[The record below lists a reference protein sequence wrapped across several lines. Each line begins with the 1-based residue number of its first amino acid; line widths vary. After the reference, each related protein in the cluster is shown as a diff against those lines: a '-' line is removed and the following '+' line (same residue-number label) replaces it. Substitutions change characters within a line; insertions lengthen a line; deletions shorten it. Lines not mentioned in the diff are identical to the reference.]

1 MNLQGSTVRTGTVV
15 LNTHILSEAVFIPLW
30 SLNLWGRRPLQTL
43 LWGNNPFTGETVG
56 GEEKY
61 TTIFYCTFIKLLL
74 RFNRR
79 ER

>member
-1 MNLQGSTVRTGTVV
+1 
-15 LNTHILSEAVFIPLW
+15 
-30 SLNLWGRRPLQTL
+30 L

-74 RFNRR
+74 RFKRR